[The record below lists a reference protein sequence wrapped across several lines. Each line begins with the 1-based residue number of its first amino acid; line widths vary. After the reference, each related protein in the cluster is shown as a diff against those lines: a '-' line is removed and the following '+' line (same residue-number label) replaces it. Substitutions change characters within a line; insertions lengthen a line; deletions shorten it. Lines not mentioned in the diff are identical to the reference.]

1 MKFDLL
7 RSMHLGISCFVF
19 RFDHWHKAN
28 SIFILRNVICDSDL
42 KSLILMITSVHT
54 LLKSN
59 DISGVDWVTK
69 EKSVKRK
76 SMFKECRPKAIERER
91 GNTRGSDKNTHIHN
105 THASFVQRRRLLYS
119 ISDIVIFD
127 VAFIDNS
134 DARRKKQKIIIE
146 TYLLSRCH
154 TFEIY

>member
-1 MKFDLL
+1 
-7 RSMHLGISCFVF
+7 
-19 RFDHWHKAN
+19 
-28 SIFILRNVICDSDL
+28 
-42 KSLILMITSVHT
+42 
-54 LLKSN
+54 
-59 DISGVDWVTK
+59 
-69 EKSVKRK
+69 
-76 SMFKECRPKAIERER
+76 MFKECRPKAIERER

-134 DARRKKQKIIIE
+134 DARRKKRKIIIE

-154 TFEIY
+154 TFEIYQVVLVIQSRQRLAYRIIVYVEITTHNNVDGLFSKRKKCSVCIDTRQFSFN